1 MPSFPVDD
9 DEYGDE
15 RSARPT
21 SRPVPRLGIGWRPS
35 RLRLPVHLVR
45 LTARWRLLL
54 ARHRWMRWSIL
65 GVLALIVAG
74 RVSGLEARE
83 QAAIARWGS
92 TVELWTATRDL
103 AAGTLLGPQDL
114 RSRPFPLALS
124 PPGAVTTAPWNA
136 VLGRDV
142 GNGEVLVAWDLSA
155 GDSAPHLME
164 PDQIALVLDPRGL
177 PVSAGDRIL
186 AVLDDSS
193 APTGTSPTARDPMI
207 EATVL
212 EVLGEDRG
220 DRFDALAGIRI
231 LVALDAEQGPRV
243 ARAARSGAL
252 TLLLDGSA
260 QRQPA
265 TMTSPTTPAART
277 R

>member
-1 MPSFPVDD
+1 MPSFPVGD

-15 RSARPT
+15 RFAPPM
-21 SRPVPRLGIGWRPS
+21 SRAVPRGRIGWSPS
-35 RLRLPVHLVR
+35 RVRLPVHLVR

-74 RVSGLEARE
+74 RISGLEARE

-103 AAGTLLGPQDL
+103 VAGTTLGPQDL
-114 RSRPFPLALS
+114 RSRAYPLALS
-124 PPGAVTTAPWNA
+124 PPGAVTTAAWNA

-142 GNGEVLVAWDLSA
+142 GIGEVLVAEDLA
-155 GDSAPHLME
+155 AKDSGPHPMG

-186 AVLDDSS
+186 AVLDDSW
-193 APTGTSPTARDPMI
+193 APTESSPVALDHMV

-212 EVLGEDRG
+212 EVLGEDRV
-220 DRFDALAGIRI
+220 DPFDALAGFRI
-231 LVALDAEQGPRV
+231 LVALDAAQGPRV
-243 ARAARSGAL
+243 ARAARSGDL
-252 TLLLDGSA
+252 TLLLDGRV

-265 TMTSPTTPAART
+265 TMTSPTTPAVRT